1 MTTREPA
8 TPEQLSELASSL
20 TRTHFECETL
30 SDLLTTMYGVE
41 DHRAVRAQELRNHLQ
56 RLLWAIER
64 GDTE

>member
-1 MTTREPA
+1 MILREPA

-41 DHRAVRAQELRNHLQ
+41 DQRAVRAQELHNQFQ

-64 GDTE
+64 GDAD

>member
-1 MTTREPA
+1 MKIREPA

-20 TRTHFECETL
+20 MRTHFECETL
-30 SDLLTTMYGVE
+30 LDLLTTMYGVE
-41 DHRAVRAQELRNHLQ
+41 DQRAVRAQELHNQLQ